1 MNDSSSEQRPV
12 VSPLLETKNIDTLK
26 ELWFREK
33 TIECPFLEYRLKRLP
48 ESLKAFVD
56 LFLKENGR
64 CYDYNRLIWSSKK
77 SFVRVGYGW
86 RHDFP
91 GAYRNHGF
99 KVRLERDSRHL
110 ALFIHSSTRED
121 AMSCLDL
128 LVGLHDDHF
137 REMTFYDTSISVEY
151 DRRRLC
157 PLTSVLLEKIV
168 LQNAKRNNSFSD
180 MTFTPDQSRTLAT
193 SGTRTDIEL
202 DRCKFIDDGEAFME
216 ALAARLDPQTGL
228 AKLRIWNGL
237 PFAEGTLI
245 LLLDKLECLT
255 LSDIH
260 LETEES
266 CGAVAAAGLHY
277 LELDNC
283 KLDDGGAALVDSVRE
298 GRGPKGLGLSPSGAD
313 DDESEDDEDDWR
325 PFVSSERFNS
335 FLNALRCN
343 SHLERLLL
351 SDFDFSKEG
360 TLDALAAAVSENKGL
375 VDLGFQNCHL
385 DEISFSEL
393 MRALSTHSSLLTL
406 DLTGIKL
413 NMNGTKATK
422 AVAEMLSVNTQLEGI
437 RIEDDVRTLSFDAW
451 SALVTPRLACNV
463 YRKRF
468 PAIQEIRPLSTRAA
482 VMASTLAH
490 VSNKPSPAFML
501 LRENVDILSSY
512 LVDE

>member
-12 VSPLLETKNIDTLK
+12 VSPLLETKIIDTLK
-26 ELWFREK
+26 ELWLREK
-33 TIECPFLEYRLKRLP
+33 TIECPFLEYRLKGLP

-64 CYDYNRLIWSSKK
+64 CYDYNRLIWTSKK

-298 GRGPKGLGLSPSGAD
+298 GRGPKGLGLFTSGGD
-313 DDESEDDEDDWR
+313 DYDWLPFDSSEK
-325 PFVSSERFNS
+325 FVSFMD
-335 FLNALRCN
+335 ALRGN
-343 SHLERLLL
+343 SHLEQLVFSR
-351 SDFDFSKEG
+351 FDFREEG
-360 TLDALAAAVSENKGL
+360 IVDLLAAALFENEGL
-375 VDLGFQNCHL
+375 IHLALPGCHL
-385 DEISFSEL
+385 DESGFCKFLSAIS
-393 MRALSTHSSLLTL
+393 AHPSLRTL
-406 DLTGIKL
+406 DLTIDIA
-413 NMNGTKATK
+413 MNGIEATK
-422 AVAEMLSVNTQLEGI
+422 EVVKMLSDNDQLEVI
-437 RIEDDVRTLSFDAW
+437 RIDEDDSPFDSSAW
-451 SALVTPRLACNV
+451 NKLVTPRLEYNI
-463 YRKRF
+463 YRKWF
-468 PAIQEIRPLSTRAA
+468 PPIQNLRVLSTRAA
-482 VMASTLAH
+482 VMASALAH

-501 LRENVDILSSY
+501 LRQNGDILASY
-512 LVDE
+512 SAE

>member
-1 MNDSSSEQRPV
+1 MNDSTCSSEPA
-12 VSPLLETKNIDTLK
+12 VSPLLTPIATLK
-26 ELWFREK
+26 QVLLRESAAQFPLNK
-33 TIECPFLEYRLKRLP
+33 YHLNGIP
-48 ESLKAFVD
+48 ESLKTFVD
-56 LFLKENGR
+56 LFLMQDGRYDNNRCIWTSEN
-64 CYDYNRLIWSSKK
+64 
-77 SFVRVGYGW
+77 SFVRLGEYGW
-86 RHDFP
+86 CRD
-91 GAYRNHGF
+91 
-99 KVRLERDSRHL
+99 ERVGVVYQCPRFVCFLTSGSHEHWL
-110 ALFIHSSTRED
+110 YIHSSTRED

-128 LVGLHDDHF
+128 LVGLCDTYF
-137 REMTFYDTSISVEY
+137 KTMKFFDTSISVEY

-157 PLTSVLLEKIV
+157 PLTSVLLEKII
-168 LQNAKRNNSFSD
+168 LQSAKRKNVFSD
-180 MTFTPDQSRTLAT
+180 TTFTPDQSRTLAT
-193 SGTRTDIEL
+193 SGTRTDIRL
-202 DRCKFIDDGEAFME
+202 NSCKFEDDGEEFME
-216 ALAARLDPQTGL
+216 ALAARLDPHTGL
-228 AKLRIWNGL
+228 AKLSIWNGL
-237 PFAEGTLI
+237 PFAEGI
-245 LLLDKLECLT
+245 LVLLPDMLESLA
-255 LSDIH
+255 LNHIR
-260 LETEES
+260 LESEEA
-266 CGAVAAAGLHY
+266 CRAVAEAELHCLY
-277 LELDNC
+277 LSSC
-283 KLDDGGAALVDSVRE
+283 KLGDGGAALVDSVRE

-325 PFVSSERFNS
+325 PFDSSERFNS

-393 MRALSTHSSLLTL
+393 MRALSTHSSLQTL
-406 DLTGIKL
+406 DLTGIDL